1 MQWFIIGRDMHVL
14 CTPSTDLPQTL
25 PIDDS
30 GDSLGQEISIT
41 NNSAVGTYDFTT
53 DPRHPDSVY
62 ITEGN
67 YIAFRDKYG
76 KDRLYTIMSIEGDE
90 EWTVHCEDIGLDLIN
105 EYAVPWDYTARSIE
119 DTLSVVLHD
128 SGWEIGINEVS
139 SYKRATKFEGT
150 TDSQLTRIGDVCNQ
164 FDAECEFAIEMK
176 GAKVTKQVINI
187 YKTLGEDKT
196 QQRFIDNIN
205 LISLSR
211 SGSIEDLITCI
222 RCYGKEDENGNKLTI
237 ADINYDDGRYFSPKG
252 EHRIYDREARNK
264 WSRFRAYDYEGQ
276 GEFDGYIVGTF
287 EYDTD
292 DANELLNRGLTELK
306 SRNDVKVTYEASLYD
321 LRADIGDTVQIADN
335 RFQEK
340 VYLSAR
346 IQSVRNHYTVSG
358 QDSGV
363 LANYKILTSN
373 PTSQVTQIMEQLK
386 DQIVSVKSTE
396 ITYQIGSSGV
406 EAPTGAWLTDPPQ
419 TSPGQYLWTRKTTT
433 YTNGS
438 QTTEYS
444 VSRNGDDGKDGE
456 DGKPGPAGKDGRGV
470 RSTSV
475 TYQSSSSG
483 TTIPTGVWSS
493 SIPSVSAGKYLW
505 TRTVIEYTDDTS
517 STLYSVSKMGGNG
530 TDGKGIKSIT
540 EYYLASA
547 SSSGVTTSTSGWTTK
562 IQTITT
568 SKKYLWNY
576 EVIHYTDDTSTTTS
590 PCIIGVYGDKGATG
604 NGIQSITN
612 YYLATASG
620 SDVTT
625 DTSGWTTTVQT
636 ISAAKKYLWNY
647 EVVTYTNGNQSET
660 APHIIGVYG
669 DQGKPGKDGTDGK
682 DGVDGTDGISMI
694 LSNEAVAL
702 PCDIEGNPLDY
713 SPATGTAYV
722 YKGASDVSASATW
735 TVSWSGMTGT
745 WTASSRTYKV
755 TGMTADVG
763 KLTIKAVYSGTTL
776 TKVFTVTKALKNIK
790 VNKLSAIS
798 ANLGEV
804 ETGKLTNKYNGKK
817 ALVIEENAI
826 EFYNFVKNGEFCG
839 RIRGNNFSPDVGQNT
854 IYVELNYGIEFVGKV
869 PGSPDEYTDMAY
881 LYPDGFA
888 FSVPFYH
895 YGKNMDRVFNNL
907 PDDTQ
912 GTIDRLNGRIQAFSA
927 SVSISKA
934 NTWETQVVKFP
945 KAFEKAPIV
954 IVQAQTGQNGTL
966 VWADGATTTQ
976 FTLHKYR
983 PSTTAFGIQIIAVSD

>member
-41 NNSAVGTYDFTT
+41 NNSAVGIYDFTT

-406 EAPTGAWLTDPPQ
+406 EPPEGQWVPNPPQ

-456 DGKPGPAGKDGRGV
+456 DGKDGRGV

-562 IQTITT
+562 IQMITT

-576 EVIHYTDDTSTTTS
+576 EVTHYTDDTSTTTS
-590 PCIIGVYGDKGATG
+590 PCIIGVYGDEGATG

-669 DQGKPGKDGTDGK
+669 DQGKPGKDGHDGE

-694 LSNEAVAL
+694 LSNEAIAL

-755 TGMTADVG
+755 MGMTADVG
-763 KLTIKAVYSGTTL
+763 KLTIKAVYSGITL

-798 ANLGEV
+798 GVLGEV
-804 ETGKLTNKYNGKK
+804 TTGKITNTSGGKK
-817 ALVIEENAI
+817 ALVINDNAV
-826 EFYNFVKNGEFCG
+826 EFYDYTTNGEFCG
-839 RIRGNNFSPDVGQNT
+839 RIRGSKFQNDGVHKCMRHE
-854 IYVELNYGIEFVGKV
+854 VEYGVEWVGKI
-869 PGSPDEYTDMAY
+869 PGSSDYTDMMY
-881 LYPDGFA
+881 LFPDGFA
-888 FSVPFYH
+888 LEVPLYN
-895 YGKNMDRVFNNL
+895 YGRNMTRVFNNL